1 MQVYPSDYGVS
12 LDFQQIVNFIK
23 SKTTHER
30 IIDLLEGIYPIDDF
44 DEIKLRLL
52 ETEELANLLKQGGFP
67 NFSFIDLTK
76 PLQLLNKEGA
86 VLLEEQ
92 VLSVRRSSVIVN
104 ELLDFFEQN
113 PGYENLG
120 RNFHMVYFTNT
131 IVKEI
136 DKIIDI
142 HGLVKTSASKELE
155 KIRKKLYEK
164 RQESDRRFQSAVAK
178 LKNQNMLRDFE
189 ETVYKS
195 RRVLAVPAEYKR
207 TVKGMILSHSAN
219 QLTAY
224 IEPQGNLKLN
234 LEIDELV
241 EEERREI
248 FKILRVLSH
257 FLRQHLEL
265 IKAYDDVLVTME
277 ALRAKARFTVDI
289 DGLAPPIQNV
299 PEVELIEAY
308 HPILLVNYK
317 KAGKKVVPL
326 NLSLNKDNK
335 VVVISGP
342 NAGGKS
348 VSLKTLGLIQIM
360 VQCGLP
366 VPVKEGSTIGIF
378 KNIFVDVGD
387 TQSIDNELSTYSSK
401 LTRLKYFVEKCDE
414 NTLFLIDEF
423 GTGSD
428 PDLGGAL
435 AESILENLAKTNAKG
450 LVTTHYANIK
460 RFAEETD
467 GIANAN
473 MLFDVEKLS
482 PKFELVIG
490 MPGSSYTFEVA
501 QNTGLPRHIINNAKR
516 KVNSH
521 QVGFDKLLSTYSQK
535 LKSVEE
541 ELKFIKQQKVDL
553 KQIESEA
560 NTVKDEF
567 EQRLKLDKQKAAERA
582 RTIQYGKF
590 LEDLLF
596 QYDKNKNKKILTD
609 KLLKKYQ
616 AEKVKQLENK
626 KSALVKPKRAKS
638 GRKPKFDPKLFKV
651 GDEVRLKNSHQK
663 GKISSIEKEKAEVNM
678 GFIKTIVSINDLRPV
693 ETIPTLQSSK
703 AKRNS
708 GK

>member
-30 IIDLLEGIYPIDDF
+30 IFDLLEDIYPIDDF

-366 VPVKEGSTIGIF
+366 VPVKEGSSIGIF

-541 ELKFIKQQKVDL
+541 ELKFLKQQKVDL

-626 KSALVKPKRAKS
+626 KSALVKPKKTKS

-703 AKRNS
+703 VKRNS
-708 GK
+708 EK

>member
-142 HGLVKTSASKELE
+142 HGLVKTSA
-155 KIRKKLYEK
+155 
-164 RQESDRRFQSAVAK
+164 FQSAVAK

-257 FLRQHLEL
+257 FLRQHL
-265 IKAYDDVLVTME
+265 
-277 ALRAKARFTVDI
+277 
-289 DGLAPPIQNV
+289 
-299 PEVELIEAY
+299 
-308 HPILLVNYK
+308 
-317 KAGKKVVPL
+317 
-326 NLSLNKDNK
+326 
-335 VVVISGP
+335 
-342 NAGGKS
+342 
-348 VSLKTLGLIQIM
+348 
-360 VQCGLP
+360 
-366 VPVKEGSTIGIF
+366 
-378 KNIFVDVGD
+378 
-387 TQSIDNELSTYSSK
+387 
-401 LTRLKYFVEKCDE
+401 
-414 NTLFLIDEF
+414 
-423 GTGSD
+423 
-428 PDLGGAL
+428 
-435 AESILENLAKTNAKG
+435 
-450 LVTTHYANIK
+450 
-460 RFAEETD
+460 
-467 GIANAN
+467 
-473 MLFDVEKLS
+473 
-482 PKFELVIG
+482 
-490 MPGSSYTFEVA
+490 
-501 QNTGLPRHIINNAKR
+501 
-516 KVNSH
+516 
-521 QVGFDKLLSTYSQK
+521 
-535 LKSVEE
+535 
-541 ELKFIKQQKVDL
+541 
-553 KQIESEA
+553 
-560 NTVKDEF
+560 
-567 EQRLKLDKQKAAERA
+567 
-582 RTIQYGKF
+582 
-590 LEDLLF
+590 
-596 QYDKNKNKKILTD
+596 
-609 KLLKKYQ
+609 
-616 AEKVKQLENK
+616 
-626 KSALVKPKRAKS
+626 
-638 GRKPKFDPKLFKV
+638 
-651 GDEVRLKNSHQK
+651 
-663 GKISSIEKEKAEVNM
+663 
-678 GFIKTIVSINDLRPV
+678 
-693 ETIPTLQSSK
+693 
-703 AKRNS
+703 
-708 GK
+708 

>member
-30 IIDLLEGIYPIDDF
+30 IIDLLEDIYPIDDF

-234 LEIDELV
+234 
-241 EEERREI
+241 
-248 FKILRVLSH
+248 
-257 FLRQHLEL
+257 
-265 IKAYDDVLVTME
+265 
-277 ALRAKARFTVDI
+277 
-289 DGLAPPIQNV
+289 
-299 PEVELIEAY
+299 
-308 HPILLVNYK
+308 
-317 KAGKKVVPL
+317 
-326 NLSLNKDNK
+326 
-335 VVVISGP
+335 
-342 NAGGKS
+342 
-348 VSLKTLGLIQIM
+348 
-360 VQCGLP
+360 
-366 VPVKEGSTIGIF
+366 
-378 KNIFVDVGD
+378 
-387 TQSIDNELSTYSSK
+387 
-401 LTRLKYFVEKCDE
+401 
-414 NTLFLIDEF
+414 
-423 GTGSD
+423 
-428 PDLGGAL
+428 
-435 AESILENLAKTNAKG
+435 
-450 LVTTHYANIK
+450 
-460 RFAEETD
+460 
-467 GIANAN
+467 
-473 MLFDVEKLS
+473 
-482 PKFELVIG
+482 
-490 MPGSSYTFEVA
+490 
-501 QNTGLPRHIINNAKR
+501 
-516 KVNSH
+516 
-521 QVGFDKLLSTYSQK
+521 
-535 LKSVEE
+535 
-541 ELKFIKQQKVDL
+541 
-553 KQIESEA
+553 
-560 NTVKDEF
+560 
-567 EQRLKLDKQKAAERA
+567 
-582 RTIQYGKF
+582 
-590 LEDLLF
+590 
-596 QYDKNKNKKILTD
+596 
-609 KLLKKYQ
+609 
-616 AEKVKQLENK
+616 
-626 KSALVKPKRAKS
+626 
-638 GRKPKFDPKLFKV
+638 
-651 GDEVRLKNSHQK
+651 
-663 GKISSIEKEKAEVNM
+663 
-678 GFIKTIVSINDLRPV
+678 
-693 ETIPTLQSSK
+693 
-703 AKRNS
+703 
-708 GK
+708 